1 MDADEVRRQ
10 LTTPLGAPAYPPGGP
25 YRFSD
30 REYLNITYR
39 TDADA
44 MRRVVPE
51 PLTVGEPL
59 VRFEVM
65 KMPDVTGLGSFT
77 ESGQVLRVE
86 HDGEPA
92 DYLHA
97 MYVDSLA
104 SIASGREISAFPK
117 KLGRPTLYVDSDTL
131 VGTLDYGSLR
141 VATATMGYKHAPLDE
156 TAARAEIGQPT
167 YGLKLLPGYDR
178 RPRICELVRSQITR
192 MTIKGAWSGPARLQY
207 FEHVLA
213 PLADLPVREILSAT
227 HILCDLVLG
236 RPALVHDYLAGTGER
251 SGAGGNG
258 AGASTSG
265 ASGADASGAGASTS
279 GASGAGGNG
288 AGGTGAGAS
297 GADASGA
304 DASASS
310 R

>member
-25 YRFSD
+25 YRFTG
-30 REYLNITYR
+30 REYLNIWYR
-39 TDADA
+39 TDLEA

-51 PLTVGEPL
+51 PLTVTDP
-59 VRFEVM
+59 VVKFEVM
-65 KMPDVTGLGSFT
+65 RMPDVTGLGSFT

-86 HDGEPA
+86 HEGEPA

-117 KLGRPTLYVDSDTL
+117 KFGKPALYVDGDTL

-141 VATATMGYKHAPLDE
+141 VATATMGFKHGQLSEQD
-156 TAARAEIGQPT
+156 AREEIGQPT

-178 RPRICELVRSQITR
+178 RQRICELVRSQITR
-192 MTIKGAWSGPARLQY
+192 MEIRGSWSGPARLQY

-213 PLADLPVREILSAT
+213 PLADLPVREVIKAS
-227 HILCDLVLG
+227 HILCDLTLG
-236 RPALVHDYLAGTGER
+236 RPELVHDYLEGPA
-251 SGAGGNG
+251 
-258 AGASTSG
+258 
-265 ASGADASGAGASTS
+265 
-279 GASGAGGNG
+279 
-288 AGGTGAGAS
+288 
-297 GADASGA
+297 
-304 DASASS
+304 
-310 R
+310 